1 MKTGKYNRNKLQK
14 VTSVN
19 IKGHF
24 FFCCIHSLHLVSSL
38 KSLKSCL
45 DSQSFVPSRVFG
57 SYHGDIV
64 FPVSFAFQKAGR
76 Y

>member
-24 FFCCIHSLHLVSSL
+24 FFFLLYTQFTLSFLIEKL
-38 KSLKSCL
+38 KKL
-45 DSQSFVPSRVFG
+45 P
-57 SYHGDIV
+57 
-64 FPVSFAFQKAGR
+64 
-76 Y
+76 